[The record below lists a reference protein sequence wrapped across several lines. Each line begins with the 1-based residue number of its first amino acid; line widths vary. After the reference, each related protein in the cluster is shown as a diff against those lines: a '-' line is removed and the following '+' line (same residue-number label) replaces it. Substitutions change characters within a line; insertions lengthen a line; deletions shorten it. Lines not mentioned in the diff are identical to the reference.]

1 MIPQY
6 KSALLISD
14 LHLTP
19 SMPLT
24 AQRFFDFCEKEA
36 PKVEAVF
43 ILGDLFEYWVGDDA
57 ASSSPFQQEVRR
69 VLANLSTKVK
79 TYYMHGNRDFLLSTS
94 YFKKTGMTLL
104 ADPACVEIAGNKY
117 VLSHGDVLCT
127 ADEGYQVFRRWTRK
141 TWVQRFFLRLPL
153 GWRKSIANHLRSNS
167 QIQYQNAARTSA
179 RSNNIKTNVTL
190 AACAAMLRAQDSIR
204 LIHGHTHLP
213 DHHREQLGD
222 QSWQR
227 WVLSD
232 WDLDHPESVMPKA
245 NALLINGHGA
255 LFIDLIR
262 PNQVSLIS
270 VLN

>member
-6 KSALLISD
+6 ASALLISD

-57 ASSSPFQQEVRR
+57 AASSPFQQEVQRAI
-69 VLANLSTKVK
+69 ANLSTKVK
-79 TYYMHGNRDFLLSTS
+79 TYYLHGNRDFLIGKS
-94 YFKKTGMTLL
+94 FIKKTGMTLL
-104 ADPACVEIAGNKY
+104 SDPCTVQIASEKW
-117 VLSHGDVLCT
+117 VLAHGDALCT
-127 ADEGYQVFRRWTRK
+127 ADIAYQAFRSWVRK
-141 TWVQRFFLRLPL
+141 PWIQKIFLGLPL
-153 GWRKSIANHLRSNS
+153 NWRKGIAQHLRSNS
-167 QIQYQNAARTSA
+167 HNQYQTQQRSTSHQV
-179 RSNNIKTNVTL
+179 KMDVTQQ
-190 AACAAMLRAQDSIR
+190 ACADVMKDHSGNR

-213 DHHREQLGD
+213 AHHEESMGT

-232 WDLDHPESVMPKA
+232 WDLDHPESLPPRA
-245 NALLINGHGA
+245 SA
-255 LFIDLIR
+255 LFIDNAGARYLDLIK
-262 PNQVSLIS
+262 S
-270 VLN
+270 